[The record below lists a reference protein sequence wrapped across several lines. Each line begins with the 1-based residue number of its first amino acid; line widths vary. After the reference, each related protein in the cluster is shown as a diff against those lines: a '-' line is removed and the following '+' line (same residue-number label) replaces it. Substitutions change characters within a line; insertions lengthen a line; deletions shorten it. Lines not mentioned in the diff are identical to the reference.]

1 MNTQRKLQERIDYR
15 ERRLRNLEMEIEDK
29 ISELRALQ
37 KQQRDVKDELAAIKD
52 ARGGIYDK
60 WYRHHREDNQTYDV
74 AWDTEKRL
82 MLSEGYEGE
91 FRIVEG

>member
-1 MNTQRKLQERIDYR
+1 MDAQKKLQERIDCR
-15 ERRLRNLEMEIEDK
+15 ERQLRNIETEIEDK
-29 ISELRALQ
+29 IAELRTLQ
-37 KQQRDVKDELAAIKD
+37 KQQRNIRDELSAIKD

-60 WYRHHREDNQTYDV
+60 WYRHHRDDNQSYDV
-74 AWDTEKRL
+74 TWDIEKRL